1 MPSNFSSDHLW
12 DRFKSCPSCC
22 SVVGGSGGWVANNM
36 TLLWALHHLGLDL
49 RLLHSWTH
57 SRSHHALAACGLWS
71 RILVLES
78 FLKLDSL
85 NVLLILDFLLDVLVS
100 LKQLVV
106 LCLSELQ
113 SLIQI
118 GLKLLLQGVHFILLF
133 LDEFGLGID
142 DLLLPLLH
150 ILLSLLTLQLLAPN
164 LNLVCLLIP
173 ILN

>member
-1 MPSNFSSDHLW
+1 M
-12 DRFKSCPSCC
+12 
-22 SVVGGSGGWVANNM
+22 
-36 TLLWALHHLGLDL
+36 
-49 RLLHSWTH
+49 
-57 SRSHHALAACGLWS
+57 WS

-133 LDEFGLGID
+133 LDEFGLRID

-150 ILLSLLTLQLLAPN
+150 ILLSFIVLEHLAPHLDLMGFLVAVVVK
-164 LNLVCLLIP
+164 LNY
-173 ILN
+173 

>member
-1 MPSNFSSDHLW
+1 
-12 DRFKSCPSCC
+12 
-22 SVVGGSGGWVANNM
+22 
-36 TLLWALHHLGLDL
+36 
-49 RLLHSWTH
+49 
-57 SRSHHALAACGLWS
+57 LWS

-142 DLLLPLLH
+142 DLLLPFLH